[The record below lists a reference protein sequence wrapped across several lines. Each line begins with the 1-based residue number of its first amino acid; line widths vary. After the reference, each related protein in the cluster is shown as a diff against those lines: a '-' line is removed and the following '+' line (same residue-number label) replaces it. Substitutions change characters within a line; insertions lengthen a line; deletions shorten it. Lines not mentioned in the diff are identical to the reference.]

1 MTTLT
6 ACRMIAPRRHS
17 RYDHVTKV
25 TTIAGHNYYSAN
37 AKTTATMDKRHLQ
50 RHRSPNHTTTLCV
63 WRYHTACMCTSSEA
77 IRMLNTDF
85 TRITKHAMALLYQTQ
100 LPWRPVAWSHLGTT
114 PGTTMLQKPPRYL
127 CKVLLLPNTITFHQD
142 TCVRHTHNSQTY
154 VSMCVVCKQNDVTR
168 AWKTSNCLSINVKT
182 MHNT

>member
-6 ACRMIAPRRHS
+6 ACRMIAPERHS

-77 IRMLNTDF
+77 IRMLNADF
-85 TRITKHAMALLYQTQ
+85 IRITKHAMALLYQTQ
-100 LPWRPVAWSHLGTT
+100 LLVYGTSVT
-114 PGTTMLQKPPRYL
+114 KHNYLAPPRYL
-127 CKVLLLPNTITFHQD
+127 CMAHAQLTNIRRYVCGMQTKRCNTCMENQQLP
-142 TCVRHTHNSQTY
+142 
-154 VSMCVVCKQNDVTR
+154 
-168 AWKTSNCLSINVKT
+168 
-182 MHNT
+182 